1 MDRTELE
8 RKSSREL
15 HDLAVGR
22 AVERFDVAFL
32 WRLLKAA
39 PIAEAAAGHTDE
51 AESDVMSLKN
61 QITDAVSAGEESKV
75 ADALRPLYIDYL
87 VEHET

>member
-1 MDRTELE
+1 MDRAELE
-8 RKSSREL
+8 KKSSREL
-15 HDLAVGR
+15 HDLAVGH
-22 AVERFDVAFL
+22 AVEHFDVAFL

-51 AESDVMSLKN
+51 AESDVISLKN
-61 QITDAVSAGEESKV
+61 QITDAVSAGDESGV

-87 VEHET
+87 VEQRS